1 MRGRLFREVH
11 GGSALDL
18 CGCRSHSGSSGGAS
32 KPEGATPDAPG
43 MLVRP
48 PILLL
53 GSIALG
59 LILQAVW
66 PIRFVPAALTMIVG
80 APLVGLSLV
89 LFTFS
94 VKKFRAAGTGIRAHE
109 PTTVIVIS
117 GPYRFSRNPIYL
129 SFALLQIGLAIW
141 VNNAWFLAALIPL
154 LTIIRYGVI
163 SREEA
168 YLERKFGEEY
178 LRYKRSVRRWL

>member
-1 MRGRLFREVH
+1 MIGRLFREIH

-18 CGCRSHSGSSGGAS
+18 CGCRRLSGSSEGSS
-32 KPEGATPDAPG
+32 KPEEAKPDAPG

-59 LILQAVW
+59 LILRAVW
-66 PIRFVPAALTMIVG
+66 PVRFVPDEWSLIVG
-80 APLVGLSLV
+80 APAVGLSLI
-89 LFTFS
+89 LFTLS
-94 VKKFRAAGTGIRAHE
+94 VRKFRAAGTGIRAHE
-109 PTTVIVIS
+109 PTTIIVMS

-129 SFALLQIGLAIW
+129 SFALFQIGLAIW
-141 VNNAWFLAALIPL
+141 LNSAWLVAILIPL
-154 LTIIRYGVI
+154 LAVIRYGVI

-168 YLERKFGEEY
+168 YLERKFGDEY